1 MQKSSYSIQYV
12 MEKDNDIHARCSMKM
27 YFWLLIVPLDAYI
40 QVEKN
45 FEKIMVSR
53 NVSAKSNETR

>member
-1 MQKSSYSIQYV
+1 MDQSRGLYGI
-12 MEKDNDIHARCSMKM
+12 E
-27 YFWLLIVPLDAYI
+27 
-40 QVEKN
+40 VEKN

>member
-1 MQKSSYSIQYV
+1 MNELK
-12 MEKDNDIHARCSMKM
+12 KDNKKWME
-27 YFWLLIVPLDAYI
+27 

-45 FEKIMVSR
+45 FEKIKVSR

>member
-1 MQKSSYSIQYV
+1 MGIRELNLHCDSILKHVIAY
-12 MEKDNDIHARCSMKM
+12 IHVHN
-27 YFWLLIVPLDAYI
+27 II
-40 QVEKN
+40 QVEKK

>member
-1 MQKSSYSIQYV
+1 MCIVSLSPLALGHYNPYIP
-12 MEKDNDIHARCSMKM
+12 HAHD
-27 YFWLLIVPLDAYI
+27 LTII
-40 QVEKN
+40 QVGKK

>member
-1 MQKSSYSIQYV
+1 MTKINYAGVVEDTIVTHSCGFSKV
-12 MEKDNDIHARCSMKM
+12 ALEDIEV
-27 YFWLLIVPLDAYI
+27 LYI
-40 QVEKN
+40 QVEKK